1 MRARACVCAYL
12 IIFSARFIGHFERST
27 LSLQFRKIKSKK
39 ILSPGVCRT
48 KIAIL
53 LRALE
58 IGSDTVYRSPNKN
71 KQLKMKDYGKKNF

>member
-48 KIAIL
+48 KIATL
-53 LRALE
+53 LRASGIE
-58 IGSDTVYRSPNKN
+58 VKSPQRSED
-71 KQLKMKDYGKKNF
+71 L